1 MWGIDPQKS
10 SNMLSESIA
19 HPTLHEP
26 LLTPLGIHHKRNC
39 CRICDSQNLHLF
51 LSLGAM
57 PLANAFLETPANFRD
72 ERSYPLDVY
81 FCANCTLV
89 QLVDVIDPT
98 VLFSQYNYITGTSD
112 TIAAHH
118 VKYARAM
125 VERLELKP
133 SDLVIEIASNDGS
146 LLKNFRP
153 YGVRTLGVEPAQN
166 IAKIANAA
174 GIETA
179 NQFFN
184 AALAL
189 QLASVYGR
197 AQCII
202 ANNVLAH
209 VDDPKDFLLGCKQL
223 LAPEGII
230 SIEVPYIYNL
240 IEQLE
245 YDTIYHEHLSYFSV
259 QSLMLLCQEVG
270 LGIMGV
276 EYIPIHGGSIRVLM
290 GYRARYPTHSTSV
303 LDLVKSEK
311 ALGLD
316 QFWRYSA
323 FGDDV
328 LAHRHNLLSA
338 LHELKTSQK
347 SIVGY
352 GAPAKGNTLLNF
364 CKIGTDLLPYTVDK
378 SILKVGRYTPGMHI
392 PVRSISDLIEDQPDY
407 VLVLAWN
414 FVEEIM
420 RQQELYR
427 QRGGKFLVPFPA
439 PHIL

>member
-1 MWGIDPQKS
+1 
-10 SNMLSESIA
+10 MLSESIA
-19 HPTLHEP
+19 HPTLLEP

-39 CRICDSQNLHLF
+39 CRLCASTNLHLF
-51 LSLGAM
+51 LSLGEM
-57 PLANAFLETPANFRD
+57 PLANAFLETPANFR
-72 ERSYPLDVY
+72 EEPSFPLDVY

-89 QLVDVIDPT
+89 QLLDVIDPT
-98 VLFSQYNYITGTSD
+98 VLFRHYNYVTGTSD
-112 TIAAHH
+112 TIAAHN
-118 VKYARAM
+118 VEYARAM

-166 IAKIANAA
+166 IAAIANAA
-174 GIETA
+174 GIETV

-184 AALAL
+184 ASLAL
-189 QLASVYGR
+189 QLASAYQR

-209 VDDPKDFLLGCKQL
+209 VDDPKDFLQGCKQL
-223 LAPEGII
+223 LAREGII

-259 QSLMLLCQEVG
+259 QSLMRLCQEVG
-270 LGIMGV
+270 LVIIGV
-276 EYIPIHGGSIRVLM
+276 ETMPIHGGSIRVLM
-290 GYRARYPTHSTSV
+290 GHRERYRTPATSV
-303 LDLVKSEK
+303 LDLVKSEQ

-316 QFWRYSA
+316 QLRRYNA
-323 FGDDV
+323 FCDDV
-328 LAHRHNLLSA
+328 LAHRRNLLGA

-347 SIVGY
+347 SIAGY

-378 SILKVGRYTPGMHI
+378 SMLKVGRYTPGMHI
-392 PVRSISDLIEDQPDY
+392 PVRSISDLVQDQPDY

-427 QRGGKFLVPFPA
+427 KRGGKFLVPFPA